1 MSLQTITSKGIY
13 HGLPTFPDDLTGLTA
28 IVCGAN
34 GLSGDYMLRVLCE
47 SPKRWTKIF
56 ALSRR
61 PSSKQWPSHVEHAS
75 IDFLKPPS
83 EIAAQIKEKNI
94 KADYVFFFAYTQPT
108 PKEGGSIWSA
118 IEELVKQNTQ
128 LLQNF
133 LTALTLTSTSLPK
146 TIHLQLGV
154 KYYGIHLGPTTVP
167 QEETDPRIPLEPNF
181 YYTQEDFLRTFAH
194 EHHISWLTTRPSGI
208 LGAVPDAAMNISLPL
223 AIYASVQKHLALPLE
238 YPADLASWETS
249 KVLSSGQMNGY
260 LAEWAVLSGHVDQ
273 SLNATDDC
281 AFTWEKFWPR
291 LAERYNMDWKG
302 PDVDPDAGY
311 KEVETPYTPPPRG
324 FGPPGKF
331 RWKFTFAEWAKRE
344 EVQGAWRVIAERYG
358 LRQRELWD
366 TDRIFGYVDAVVVW
380 SYPMLLST
388 TRAKKLGFFG
398 FVDSTE
404 SLFSVLDEFV
414 ELKMIP
420 PIE

>member
-1 MSLQTITSKGIY
+1 MSLQTITSKNIY

-34 GLSGDYMLRVLCE
+34 GISGDYMLRVLCE
-47 SPKRWTKIF
+47 SPERWTKIF

-61 PSSKQWPSHVEHAS
+61 PLNKQWPSHVEHAS
-75 IDFLKPPS
+75 MDFLNPP
-83 EIAAQIKEKNI
+83 AQLASQMEEKNI
-94 KADYVFFFAYTQPT
+94 KADYVFFFAYVQPT

-118 IEELVKQNTQ
+118 IEELVKLNTQ

-133 LTALTLTSTSLPK
+133 LSALTLTSSPLPK
-146 TIHLQLGV
+146 TILLQLGA
-154 KYYGIHLGPTTVP
+154 KYYGIHLGPTAVP

-181 YYTQEDFLRTFAH
+181 YYPQEDYLRSFAQKH
-194 EHHISWLTTRPSGI
+194 SISWITTRPSGI

-223 AIYASVQKHLALPLE
+223 AIYASIQKHLQRPLE

-249 KVLSSGQMNGY
+249 KILSSAQMNGY

-273 SLNATDDC
+273 SFNTTDDC

-291 LAERYNMDWKG
+291 LAERYHIPWKG
-302 PDVDPDAGY
+302 PDMDPNAEY
-311 KEVETPYTPPPRG
+311 HEAETPYTPPPRG
-324 FGPPGKF
+324 FGPPGKLK
-331 RWKFTFAEWAKRE
+331 WKFTFSEWAKKA
-344 EVQGAWRVIAERYG
+344 EVQDAWREIAQKYG
-358 LRQRELWD
+358 LRERELWD
-366 TDRIFGYVDAVVVW
+366 TDRIFGFVDAVLVW
-380 SYPMLLST
+380 SYPMLFST

-398 FVDSTE
+398 FVDSAE
-404 SLFSVLDEFV
+404 SLFGVLDEFV
-414 ELKMIP
+414 DLKMIP